1 MPEFSLA
8 HLARLFALSLAL
20 ALLLLVAPA
29 SARPATTAPG
39 GVQGLVFD
47 DGGLHFSLHVPA
59 YELDGSG
66 LLSAPGLDSRGTT
79 PGAPAVPYFSTLVAL
94 PPGATVAVTAQ
105 APAVTAHTLARPLQA
120 APRPD
125 PGVRDGLDSA
135 AGPASLSPPLAGL
148 SSPDPE
154 LYGRDA
160 LFPER
165 LYDLSEP
172 MYFRDLRVVRLDL
185 YPLRYNPAR
194 GLLEHSPQLDVRLDF
209 AGARFDNLQPAPTA
223 GDSYVATLAG
233 ALLNPEQAAGWRS
246 LPAAP
251 AIPGPALPTG
261 QDSYRIEVLE
271 DGIYELTYE
280 QLRDAGMA
288 VDSVDPNTF
297 AMMYRGEP
305 VAYQFAGNGDDR
317 FEPGEAIRFYGWA
330 FDGTRRE
337 EQYVTANVFWL
348 WPNGAPLRIG
358 TLAPGTATETA
369 ATFRAEVT
377 HAPKRQYTT
386 TGLDEEAWAAFP
398 NEPDT
403 WYWEWFSRS
412 NVDTDTHDIIRS
424 ITLPHPAAD
433 GTATLTVELFS
444 AASASPYGDI
454 MVSMGPGFTHAV
466 TTTWSSP
473 RSDNVELHLP
483 ASALQDGENPVR
495 LTFYNP
501 QVIRTTYYLNR
512 FTVSYPRLFIA
523 DDDQLIFDGDPA
535 SPRRYT
541 IRDFTQGDPA
551 AALIWE
557 IGNPREP
564 RAVAASAIL
573 VREQD
578 THFQFLPLIR
588 GGSSSTVPAP
598 LPPPVTGA
606 YSYSFSSDLTGTRFI
621 TTNGDA
627 VKRPANV
634 SRYDAPSLDP
644 EGGAGWLAIADPA
657 FSTPVQTLAA
667 HRASSSFGGL
677 QTAVVSVADVVNQ
690 YGHGL
695 PLPDAVRDYLLHAL
709 YTWPVAPQYVLLAGD
724 ATVNPHHATCDGPN
738 EAYTLCGY
746 WSDDAELNHVP
757 THLLFKDR
765 FQGHVPSDYPNVLL
779 AGDDLLPDLA
789 IGRLAVQT
797 AQEAANI
804 VAKIIAYETGHLD
817 PGPVQNSLVF
827 LSDNADGGGN
837 FPAASL
843 EIAALIPAGYAITM
857 VDQLNSTP
865 AAVSAAR
872 TAARNAIHPPNGATV
887 LNYRGHGSVFN
898 WGDNLFNAND
908 PNLWPWPDSDPWA
921 GGEPLVILSLDC
933 LDGNFIYPGQPAL
946 SETFHALADTGSVA
960 HWSSTGLGYT
970 YEHQKLHENFYR
982 AIFDHGILPIG
993 DAINYTKVQ
1002 YAALMSGGAYHESEL
1017 WTFTLQG
1024 DPAMRMW
1031 RLDLT
1036 GD

>member
-1 MPEFSLA
+1 MPESLLS
-8 HLARLFALSLAL
+8 HFARLFALSLAL
-20 ALLLLVAPA
+20 VLLLLVLPA
-29 SARPATTAPG
+29 SARPATNPPA
-39 GVQGLVFD
+39 GVQGLVVD

-79 PGAPAVPYFSTLVAL
+79 AGAPAVPYFSTLVAL
-94 PPGATVAVTAQ
+94 PPGAAVAVTAR
-105 APAVTAHTLARPLQA
+105 AEAVAVHTLARPLQA
-120 APRPD
+120 SPRPD

-135 AGPASLSPPLAGL
+135 AGLASLSPPLAGL

-288 VDSVDPNTF
+288 VDSVNPNTF
-297 AMMYRGEP
+297 AMMNRGEP
-305 VAYQFAGNGDDR
+305 VAYQFAGDGDDR

-330 FDGTRRE
+330 FDGTRHE

-348 WPNGAPLRIG
+348 WPGGTPARIG
-358 TLAPGTATETA
+358 TLPASDAAETA

-495 LTFYNP
+495 LTFFNP
-501 QVIRTTYYLNR
+501 QVNRTTYYLNR

-535 SPRRYT
+535 GPRRYT
-541 IRDFTQGDPA
+541 IANFSQGDPA
-551 AALIWE
+551 LVWE
-557 IGNPREP
+557 IGNRLQPQ
-564 RAVAASAIL
+564 A
-573 VREQD
+573 
-578 THFQFLPLIR
+578 
-588 GGSSSTVPAP
+588 VPA
-598 LPPPVTGA
+598 VEVIGAGGA
-606 YSYSFSSDLTGTRFI
+606 YDYSFSTDATGTRFI
-621 TTNGDA
+621 AASHAA
-627 VKRPANV
+627 VRTPASI

-644 EGGAGWLAIADPA
+644 EGGAGWLAITDPDFA
-657 FSTPVQTLAA
+657 APLQTLAA
-667 HRASSSFGGL
+667 HRADTRFGGL
-677 QTAVVSVADVVNQ
+677 QTAVVSVDDVVNQ

-695 PLPDAVRDYLLHAL
+695 PLPDAIRDYLTHAL
-709 YTWPVAPQYVLLAGD
+709 FTWPFAPQYVLLAGD

-746 WSDDAELNHVP
+746 WSDGAELNHVP

-779 AGDDLLPDLA
+779 AGDDPLPDLA

-797 AQEAANI
+797 AQEAANV
-804 VAKIIAYETGHLD
+804 VAKIIAYETGHLE
-817 PGPVQNSLVF
+817 PGPVQTSLVF

-872 TAARNAIHPPNGATV
+872 TAARDAIHPPNGATV

-908 PNLWPWPDSDPWA
+908 PNLWPWPNSEPWV

-946 SETFHALADTGSVA
+946 SETFHALAGTGSVA

-1031 RLDLT
+1031 RLDLET
-1036 GD
+1036 DEPAPISTFLPLLSKP